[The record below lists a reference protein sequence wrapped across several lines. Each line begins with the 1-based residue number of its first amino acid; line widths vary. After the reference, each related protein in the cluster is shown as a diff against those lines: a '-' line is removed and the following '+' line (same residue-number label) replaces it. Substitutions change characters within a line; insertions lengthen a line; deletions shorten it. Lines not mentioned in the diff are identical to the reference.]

1 MLAKAL
7 NQALDVLNDTL
18 LSRASPLP
26 HKPSCYTSPLI
37 TRSKRR
43 MLWCSPLTAAAHSR
57 MIAIPRPLRLTF
69 YSLLIIAGA
78 VLAASVAIRQAE
90 RQSLVDDAGRA
101 NQQLALYA
109 NSLHTLIERYRA
121 LPAVLAL
128 DSEMIRALK
137 GPLDPATQEVLNH
150 KLERINGAAQSST
163 LELMDR
169 SGLAVAASNWRLP
182 SSYVGHNYAFR
193 PYFSQTRSQGTGRFY
208 AVGVTTGIPG
218 YFLSSAVVD
227 EQEQFLGA
235 MVVKLEFPEL
245 EREWAQGDD
254 LLLVSDARGIVF
266 IANKPGW
273 RYRNLR
279 PLSANDL
286 AELQATRQYD
296 KKQLQ
301 PLDTQTLQ
309 RFDENSQLVR
319 VAGPEGNANYIW
331 ESLPLKAEGWT
342 LHLLRK
348 PQVAFEDQRNAGLA
362 AAGLWL
368 ALVFLLLFLT
378 QRWRLARLRQ
388 RSREELERL
397 VQERTQALRTAQD
410 GLVQSAKLAA
420 LGQMSAALAHEIN
433 QPLTTQRMQL
443 ATLRLLLD
451 HGRID
456 DAYQALTPLDDML
469 TRMAA
474 LTGHLKTFARKSPSG
489 LRERLDL
496 ATVVDQSLHLLDARL
511 RDEAIGTV
519 LDLTRPAWVRGDAI
533 RLEQVLINLLR
544 NALDAMANK
553 PRKRLE
559 IRLHAD
565 QQLWHLSVSDSGG
578 GIAEEHLNN
587 VFDPFF
593 TTKPVGDG
601 LGLGLAVS
609 YAIVHELGG
618 RLSVANQGD
627 GAVFT
632 LTLPIAL
639 EAPDL
644 C

>member
-1 MLAKAL
+1 MSD
-7 NQALDVLNDTL
+7 QTCCRPL
-18 LSRASPLP
+18 LT
-26 HKPSCYTSPLI
+26 CYG
-37 TRSKRR
+37 
-43 MLWCSPLTAAAHSR
+43 
-57 MIAIPRPLRLTF
+57 AIPVSIVSHSMMLTSRPLRLTL
-69 YSLLIIAGA
+69 YTLLIIAGA
-78 VLAASVAIRQAE
+78 IGAATLAIRHAE
-90 RQSLVDDAGRA
+90 RQALVDDAARA

-169 SGLAVAASNWRLP
+169 TGLAVAASNWRLP

-309 RFDENSQLVR
+309 RFDENSHLVR